1 MSEFPV
7 QSIVEQAVQKQTN
20 ALVGN
25 NDVNLNTIVKMS
37 LMDEMN
43 QVDNDEIKS
52 ILNKIREANKAE
64 HFWIEKEYALTY
76 DTAGNL
82 VPINFSEHNTNA
94 EGQTDITSIH
104 DEPEGSKTKIE

>member
-7 QSIVEQAVQKQTN
+7 QSIVDQAVQKQTN

-43 QVDNDEIKS
+43 QIDNEEIKS
-52 ILNKIREANKAE
+52 ILNKIRDANKAE

-76 DTAGNL
+76 DMAGNL
-82 VPINFSEHNTNA
+82 VPVTFSEHNTNA
-94 EGQTDITSIH
+94 QSQTDLTSIH
-104 DEPEGSKTKIE
+104 DESEGSKAKIE